1 MLSLA
6 ARPLAINPLS
16 TGGYPLLGLV
26 LLAIGGGLLWRSR
39 RPGNESRREER
50 LGGIAFA
57 VLGGVIT
64 IVGLI
69 AVAAD

>member
-6 ARPLAINPLS
+6 ARPLAINPLP

-26 LLAIGGGLLWRSR
+26 LLAIGGWLIWRSR
-39 RPGNESRREER
+39 RPENPSRREER

-57 VLGGVIT
+57 VLGCAIGIA
-64 IVGLI
+64 GLV
-69 AVAAD
+69 AVAND

>member
-1 MLSLA
+1 MHSLVS
-6 ARPLAINPLS
+6 RPLAMNPLP

-50 LGGIAFA
+50 LGGIAFGA
-57 VLGGVIT
+57 LGFVIT
-64 IVGLI
+64 IAGLI
-69 AVAAD
+69 AVAND